1 MGNLIDYIFN
11 NLLEIKTNIVNI
23 HPAYDCMHKYVKYSY
38 VNTIVCPAPQNGIVD
53 CGNGSADMGLDGNN
67 CTFSCDLGY
76 ALQGNVTNGIC
87 ESTGSWGPR
96 APFCKQLLCED
107 ETEMLR
113 DLGANALPSRL
124 CNLKFQSQCN
134 VSCDEGFIGIDVTY
148 LCNTTND
155 STTIVDWMPIG
166 GVDVMCEKGLFIVI
180 RN

>member
-1 MGNLIDYIFN
+1 
-11 NLLEIKTNIVNI
+11 
-23 HPAYDCMHKYVKYSY
+23 MHKYVKY
-38 VNTIVCPAPQNGIVD
+38 VNTIVCLAPQNGKVN

-96 APFCKQLLCED
+96 APFCKQLLCG
-107 ETEMLR
+107 TEMLR
-113 DLGANALPSRL
+113 DLGAIVLPSGL
-124 CNLKFQSQCN
+124 CNLRFQSQCY
-134 VSCDEGFIGIDVTY
+134 VSCDEGFIGNDVTY

-155 STTIVDWMPIG
+155 STIVYWMPMG

-180 RN
+180 HN